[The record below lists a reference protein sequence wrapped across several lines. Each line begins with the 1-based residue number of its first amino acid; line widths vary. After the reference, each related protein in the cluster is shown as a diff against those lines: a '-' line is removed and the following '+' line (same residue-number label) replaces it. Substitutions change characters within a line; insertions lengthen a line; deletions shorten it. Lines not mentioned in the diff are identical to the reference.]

1 MRRFWIKGI
10 IFFVVVVICITT
22 LNWAYLRTDTY
33 EGIAKFQHVP
43 ERLDICNLGASH
55 GMCSFNYE
63 EYEDRLGTAN
73 FGLTNQSL
81 VYDYH
86 ILQYYREHLKE
97 KSIVLIVVSYP
108 IIVGKG
114 EKTENDWRSKN
125 LRYYTFLPP
134 KYIREFDRKTW
145 LEMKFVPFVHEN
157 EISEL
162 FKSFLKEDSND
173 DWKHKVKNA
182 EEIEQDAYF
191 SYLRHVVTN
200 KRDENGNMIYLQEAI
215 DAIYDMIDL
224 CRKKEAIPI
233 LITPPFTDVYMKEV
247 KKYAPDYCNHGFYDV
262 IEKICQDTGVEY
274 YDYSSDK
281 RFSTSYNMFMNSD
294 HLNKEGARK
303 FTDIVM
309 EEVVGDRLKK

>member
-1 MRRFWIKGI
+1 MKGS
-10 IFFVVVVICITT
+10 IFFVVVVICIQMC
-22 LNWAYLRTDTY
+22 NWAYLRTDTY
-33 EGIAKFQHVP
+33 DGVSKFQDVP
-43 ERLDICNLGASH
+43 KQIDVCNLGASH
-55 GMCSFNYE
+55 SMYGFNYE
-63 EYEDRLGTAN
+63 DYEGRLQSAN
-73 FGLTNQSL
+73 FGLGNQSH

-86 ILQYYREHLKE
+86 ILQYYSDHLK
-97 KSIVLIVVSYP
+97 KGSIIFIVVSYP
-108 IIVGKG
+108 MIIGKS
-114 EKTENDWRSKN
+114 EYTEYEWMSKN
-125 LRYYTFLPP
+125 LRYYRFLPP
-134 KYIREFDRKTW
+134 KYIRKFDRKTW
-145 LEMKFVPFVHEN
+145 LEMKCVPFIHEDN
-157 EISEL
+157 ILDL
-162 FKSFLKEDSND
+162 FKSFLKSSD
-173 DWKHKVKNA
+173 DKWEQEVKDA
-182 EEIEQDAYF
+182 KEIENDAHQA
-191 SYLRHVVTN
+191 YLRHIGVN
-200 KRDENGNMIYLQEAI
+200 KSDENGNIIYLQEAI

-262 IEKICQDTGVEY
+262 IEKIRQDTGVEY